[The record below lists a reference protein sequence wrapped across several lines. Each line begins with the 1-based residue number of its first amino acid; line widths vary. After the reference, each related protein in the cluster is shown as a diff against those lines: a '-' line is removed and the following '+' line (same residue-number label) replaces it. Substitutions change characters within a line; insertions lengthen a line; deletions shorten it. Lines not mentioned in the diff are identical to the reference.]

1 MLGQGMRQK
10 TIYERF
16 FKRPLD
22 LIVGLIALVC
32 LAPVFVIVSI
42 LVMIKLGRP
51 VIFTQMRPGLNEK
64 VFKIYK
70 FRTMTDKKDTQGN
83 LLPDS
88 ERLTKFGKFLRAT
101 SIDELPEL
109 FNIVRGHMSFVGPR
123 PLLVEYLPLYNER
136 QKLRHTVRPGL
147 TGWAQING
155 RNAIAWD
162 EKFEL
167 DVKYIEKITV
177 KNDAEIFFK
186 TILKAFKRE
195 GVSSN
200 NHATMEPFQGIKG

>member
-22 LIVGLIALVC
+22 LIVGLIALVFLC
-32 LAPVFVIVSI
+32 PLFVIISV
-42 LVMIKLGRP
+42 LVIIKLGRP
-51 VIFTQMRPGLNEK
+51 VIFTQIRPGLNEK
-64 VFKIYK
+64 VFRIYK
-70 FRTMTDKKDTQGN
+70 FRTMTDKKDKQGN
-83 LLPDS
+83 LSPDS

-109 FNIVRGHMSFVGPR
+109 LNIVRGHMSFVGPR

-200 NHATMEPFQGIKG
+200 NHSTMEPFCGSK

>member
-1 MLGQGMRQK
+1 MRQK
-10 TIYERF
+10 TIYERY

-32 LAPVFVIVSI
+32 LSPVFVIVSI
-42 LVMIKLGRP
+42 LVMVKLGRP

-70 FRTMTDKKDTQGN
+70 FRTMTDKKDTQG
-83 LLPDS
+83 
-88 ERLTKFGKFLRAT
+88 T

-200 NHATMEPFQGIKG
+200 NHATMEPFQGMKG

>member
-1 MLGQGMRQK
+1 MLGQGMRKK
-10 TIYERF
+10 TLYERF

-22 LIVGLIALVC
+22 LIMGTIALVC
-32 LAPVFVIVSI
+32 LSPIFVIISV
-42 LVMIKLGRP
+42 LVLVKLGSP

-64 VFKIYK
+64 VFRIYK
-70 FRTMTDKKDTQGN
+70 FRTMTDKKDEQEN
-83 LLPDS
+83 LLPDC

-155 RNAIAWD
+155 RNAISWD

-167 DVKYIEKITV
+167 DVEYLDMITF
-177 KNDAEIFFK
+177 KGDTEIFFK

-200 NHATMEPFQGIKG
+200 NHVTMEPFQGIKG